1 MRDVPRDLRDP
12 QDVATPHPDPLGY
25 QARILSRVSRTFALT
40 IPQLPAEL
48 ATVVTHA
55 YLLLRLADT
64 IEDEP
69 ARLRSKFGFM
79 RTHFLRLWLG
89 ERMPGASAIK
99 CAHC

>member
-64 IEDEP
+64 IEDEDRKST
-69 ARLRSKFGFM
+69 RLNSSHLK
-79 RTHFLRLWLG
+79 LS
-89 ERMPGASAIK
+89 RMPSSA
-99 CAHC
+99 